1 MHPTRQG
8 KAPKRD
14 IKHMSLFIPIMDFK
28 ELLKYQ
34 LVSQMGMGS
43 MANMKGTGGGT
54 ATPFLYQAIGMMA
67 LSLIDDL
74 VKGIPQLLTDIK
86 TRITGSLKTKALS
99 HVHMVKP
106 PSLIDTSITLATRH
120 HVSVFEMSRKW
131 NTEGDVSSSSNNQEI
146 SEESAG
152 MVDAILSKIAKL
164 DNVPQFSLID
174 RGQIIANFTKKPI
187 QMTPDIFVSIK
198 SVKMAEGGFVQGID
212 IQLLSNTLSAAELA
226 NYVRNIY
233 SDYLQE
239 MKNALGNNIYFFD
252 QKSKESSVPS
262 MPGGDVT
269 SDAIENH
276 KRMRINTAPKQLAFT
291 MSPFYS
297 NKQFSNIY
305 GPEIREIEK
314 RLKFFLNRK
323 DWYDS
328 KGIPYQL
335 GFLLSGIPGAGKT
348 SVIRAI
354 ANLTKRHIVNV
365 NFANITTATQLK
377 NLFYS
382 DKIQVYADQSMNN
395 LQSYH
400 IPVNQRIYVIEEL
413 DGNGDIVKQRSMEGY
428 PGQGIVVNDELTLQE
443 ILTVLDGTMEIP
455 GRVVIMT
462 TNHPEMLD
470 SALIR
475 PGRIDVQVH
484 FDFATRKLI
493 SEMFEGYLDVPLP
506 NDYVPQLPDRK
517 LSPAEVGQVLF
528 RHFDAVSKGDID
540 FDAIVKDF
548 AETAASKKQIGAD
561 EVSRDGVS
569 KGIDKNASDEILSVV
584 KGTPILPQ
592 RDPSKKVPK
601 KYTGLPPD
609 ITASNHQNL
618 PMDIVSKMFKD
629 IAGITL
635 SADQKA
641 RLSRHKLSVSNV
653 ESVLLPRASN
663 PNNISAIDHIIENLI
678 MVTPDPIVHNFIKDY
693 PDSPLLKDTGLG
705 MGCYSDSGST
715 FAPF

>member
-1 MHPTRQG
+1 
-8 KAPKRD
+8 
-14 IKHMSLFIPIMDFK
+14 MDFK

-34 LVSQMGMGS
+34 LVSQMGIGAAATVRNS
-43 MANMKGTGGGT
+43 TTG
-54 ATPFLYQAIGMMA
+54 ATPFLYQALGMMA
-67 LSLIDDL
+67 LSLIDDM
-74 VKGIPQLLTDIK
+74 VKGIPQLFTEIK
-86 TRITGSLKTKALS
+86 TRLTGSLKARALS
-99 HVHMVKP
+99 HVSCVVKP
-106 PSLIDTSITLATRH
+106 PTLVDTSITLATRH
-120 HVSVFEMSRKW
+120 YVSIFEMSRQW
-131 NTEGDVSSSSNNQEI
+131 NTEGDVSSSSNAET

-152 MVDAILSKIAKL
+152 MVDAILARIAKL

-174 RGQIIANFTKKPI
+174 RGQVIANFTKKPI

-198 SVKMAEGGFVQGID
+198 SVKMAEGGCVQGID

-226 NYVRNIY
+226 NYVRNVY

-262 MPGGDVT
+262 MPGGNQT
-269 SDAIENH
+269 PDAVENH

-314 RLKFFLNRK
+314 RLMFFLDRK
-323 DWYDS
+323 DWYDA

-413 DGNGDIVKQRSMEGY
+413 DGNGDIVKQRSVKSTLGA
-428 PGQGIVVNDELTLQE
+428 QSQVVNDELTLQE

-455 GRVVIMT
+455 GRIVIMT

-470 SALIR
+470 RALIR

-484 FDFATRKLI
+484 FDFATRELI

-506 NDYVPQLPDRK
+506 AHFIPRLPDRK

-528 RHFDAVSKGDID
+528 RHFDAVSKGAVN
-540 FDAIVKDF
+540 FDAIMSDF
-548 AETAASKKQIGAD
+548 IETAQRKLIVSEAD
-561 EVSRDGVS
+561 AVVPQEMPSDNKGSGEMLSVS
-569 KGIDKNASDEILSVV
+569 KGLSVEML
-584 KGTPILPQ
+584 KDTPGTLGNHVN
-592 RDPSKKVPK
+592 PSIK
-601 KYTGLPPD
+601 KYEGLPPD
-609 ITASNHQNL
+609 ILDTREHNNL
-618 PMDIVSKMFKD
+618 PIEVVTRMFES
-629 IAGITL
+629 ILGVTL

-641 RLSRHKLSVSNV
+641 LLSQYKLTASNV
-653 ESVLLPRASN
+653 ECALLPRVHDKGR
-663 PNNISAIDHIIENLI
+663 SAVDVDSAVGNLVLLSIDHN
-678 MVTPDPIVHNFIKDY
+678 MTDFPKDVA
-693 PDSPLLKDTGLG
+693 DSPLFNDTGLG
-705 MGCYSDSGST
+705 MGCYNDAGSGY
-715 FAPF
+715 APF